1 MIETFEIW
9 IIIGI
14 LLLVADL
21 VIIVRLIRGRRE
33 GDRSLLDSENQK
45 DQLLNVAAG
54 TGTEV
59 SESVEIANYYEISQS
74 IRFDKTLKENIANS
88 VDIDRFEKKSLKR
101 LKSAD
106 ITKKAEAA
114 LYLGALATE
123 KARMTLEAALKK
135 ETNSTLKLYIANG
148 LTDIGNPESLTVL
161 TNSLLSE
168 SRFYRNKVNMLI
180 ADFGED
186 FHNFLPQII
195 NSQRIEFQELIVDF
209 AAVYFS
215 ETLKNYLLEL
225 IDTRKETIH
234 YLESS
239 YGKAG
244 ARQCINCVNSRPLPE
259 NVQVQCRYEGYV
271 APDFSCRRYEL
282 LPVSVNSATAHH
294 QLVIKAG
301 NIVAEYYPMVL
312 DQDRYLYSDDIEIR
326 NAAMHALANFKSP
339 EKLNKLLNFLRQED
353 TARGA
358 INGISTMIE
367 KNRIYF
373 NQVVSVFFE
382 ETDQRVKKDLA
393 AILSLRI
400 EYFIMK
406 LTRKNSE
413 DARKIITEI
422 LRQGRTSETID
433 FLNKNSDINIENE
446 LIVIIKKVITESA
459 DRENDFARYLNKR
472 LAKKC
477 GLTQI
482 PEVINTETPKRDE
495 KMIRRLLV
503 LLVASC
509 LIVPIIYVL
518 RHWSILFVMPFTE
531 QLELFVMDFNY
542 YIAYYAMV
550 LNLIYLIL
558 LLFSYISVLRQERL
572 WKIKDMSLLFK
583 KRMLPSISIIA
594 PAYNE
599 EKTIIES
606 ANSLLNLKYPEYELI
621 IVNDGS
627 KDQTLNTLIRY
638 YDLKRVDYLYDSRL
652 STKPVRGVYLN
663 RSRPQLIVVDKRNGG
678 KADSLNVGINIANK
692 EYVCGIDA
700 DSLLEDDALIKLA
713 SLTLDE
719 ETETPALGGNIMPI
733 NGCIV
738 DHGQI
743 SQKGLAQSKL
753 ARFQTIEYIRS
764 FMSGR
769 LGWSYFNCLMII
781 SGAFGLFRKERIVD
795 VGGYLTSS
803 GKYKTDTVGEDM
815 ELVVRISRQMK
826 EAKRPFRI
834 LYAYNAN
841 CWTEVPE
848 NIKTLKSQRYR
859 WHRGLI
865 EILTFHR
872 KMMFNPSYGRIGTVA
887 MPYFYIFEMLGP
899 IFEIQGYLMVFVSI
913 FLGIFNVEIAIIL
926 FISMVLMGTLVSV
939 SSLLIS
945 EKNGKNFSRKELG
958 ILVFYA
964 VIENFGV
971 RQYFS
976 IWRFGGYLTM
986 FKKPVGWQKADRK
999 GFAAK
1004 ADKVT
1009 S

>member
-14 LLLVADL
+14 LLLIADL
-21 VIIVRLIRGRRE
+21 LIIMRLIRGRAE
-33 GDRSLLDSENQK
+33 SDKSLLLAENQK
-45 DQLLNVAAG
+45 NKLLNVVAASSDQ
-54 TGTEV
+54 TDERM
-59 SESVEIANYYEISQS
+59 EIANYCQVSQLV
-74 IRFDKTLKENIANS
+74 RYDKQLKENIANS
-88 VDIDRFEKKSLKR
+88 INIDDFEKKSLKGLR
-101 LKSAD
+101 SHNL
-106 ITKKAEAA
+106 TKKAEAA
-114 LYLGALATE
+114 LYLGILSTE
-123 KARMTLEAALKK
+123 KARLALEAALESEK
-135 ETNSTLKLYIANG
+135 NSTIKLYIANG
-148 LTDIGNPESLTVL
+148 LTDIGNPKSLTVI

-180 ADFGED
+180 SDFGEA
-186 FHNFLPQII
+186 FHNFLPEII
-195 NSQRIEFQELIVDF
+195 DSQRIEFQELIVDF
-209 AAVYFS
+209 SSVYFS
-215 ETLKNYLLEL
+215 ETLKNYLIQL
-225 IDTRKETIH
+225 IDTRKETIE
-234 YLESS
+234 YLENS
-239 YGKAG
+239 YGSAG
-244 ARQCINCVNSRPLPE
+244 DKQCINCVNSRPLPE
-259 NVQVQCRYEGYV
+259 AVQMDCRYEGNV
-271 APDFSCRRYEL
+271 APHFSCKHYEL
-282 LPVSVNSATAHH
+282 LPVSVNSAAAHH
-294 QLVIKAG
+294 QLVIKACE
-301 NIVAEYYPMVL
+301 IVAEYYPRVL

-326 NAAMHALANFKSP
+326 NAAMHALANFKST
-339 EKLNKLLNFLRQED
+339 EKMNKLLGFLRQEE

-358 INGISTMIE
+358 INGISSMIE
-367 KNRIYF
+367 KNRVYF
-373 NQVVSVFFE
+373 NQVVTAFFE
-382 ETDQRVKKDLA
+382 ETDLRVKKDLA
-393 AILSLRI
+393 NILSLRI

-406 LTRKNSE
+406 LTRKNND
-413 DARKIITEI
+413 DAKKIIAEI
-422 LRQGRTSETID
+422 IRQGRTSEVID
-433 FLNKNSDINIENE
+433 FLNKNRDINVENE
-446 LIVIIKKVITESA
+446 LIAIIKEAMNQSEDMK
-459 DRENDFARYLNKR
+459 NDFTRYLNER

-477 GLTQI
+477 GLKQVAESTKSE
-482 PEVINTETPKRDE
+482 PAKRDE
-495 KMIRRLLV
+495 KLTRRLLF
-503 LLVASC
+503 LLLGSC
-509 LIVPIIYVL
+509 LIVPIIYCI
-518 RHWSILFVMPFTE
+518 RHWSILFVMPFTD

-542 YIAYYAMV
+542 YIAYYAMAV
-550 LNLIYLIL
+550 NLIYLVL

-594 PAYNE
+594 PAFNE

-621 IVNDGS
+621 IINDGS
-627 KDQTLNTLIRY
+627 KDQTLNNLIRY

-663 RSRPQLIVVDKRNGG
+663 RSRPQLIVVDKINGG
-678 KADSLNVGINIANK
+678 KADSLNVGINIASK

-733 NGCIV
+733 NGCTV

-743 SQKGLAQSKL
+743 TQKGLAESKL

-769 LGWSYFNCLMII
+769 LGWSYFNCLLII
-781 SGAFGLFRKERIVD
+781 SGAFGLFRKERIIN

-826 EAKRPFRI
+826 ETKRPFRI

-848 NIKTLKSQRYR
+848 DLKTLKKQRYR

-865 EILTFHR
+865 EILTYHR
-872 KMMFNPSYGRIGTVA
+872 KMMFNPSYGRIGTIA

-899 IFEIQGYLMVFVSI
+899 LFEIQGYLMIVLSA
-913 FLGIFNVEIAIIL
+913 FLGILNVEIAIIL
-926 FISMVLMGTLVSV
+926 FISMVLMGILVSV
-939 SSLLIS
+939 SALLIS
-945 EKNGKNFSRKELG
+945 EKNGKNFSRKELW
-958 ILVFYA
+958 ILIIYA
-964 VIENFGV
+964 TIENFGV

-976 IWRFGGYLTM
+976 LWRFGGYINM
-986 FKKPVGWQKADRK
+986 FRKPLGWEKTDRK
-999 GFAAK
+999 GFAGNAEQ
-1004 ADKVT
+1004 VT

>member
-14 LLLVADL
+14 LLLITDL
-21 VIIVRLIRGRRE
+21 VVILRLIMGRGE
-33 GDRSLLDSENQK
+33 SEKSLIFVERQK
-45 DQLLNVAAG
+45 NELLNLAAG
-54 TGTEV
+54 NPVEV
-59 SESVEIANYYEISQS
+59 KERMEIANYCQVSQS
-74 IRFDKTLKENIANS
+74 VRYDQQLKENIAS
-88 VDIDRFEKKSLKR
+88 FIDIDSFEKKSLKR
-101 LKSAD
+101 LKSHN

-114 LYLGALATE
+114 LYLGVLGTE
-123 KARMTLEAALKK
+123 KARLALEESLKK
-135 ETNSTLKLYIANG
+135 ETNGTLKLYIANG
-148 LTDIGNPESLTVL
+148 LTDIGNSESLTVL
-161 TNSLLSE
+161 TNSLLGE
-168 SRFYRNKVNMLI
+168 GRFYRNKVNMLI
-180 ADFGED
+180 SDFGED
-186 FHNFLPQII
+186 FHNFLPEII
-195 NSQRIEFQELIVDF
+195 DSHRIEFQELIVDF
-209 AAVYFS
+209 SAVYFS
-215 ETLKNYLLEL
+215 ETLKNYLIQL
-225 IDTRKETIH
+225 IGTRKESIEH
-234 YLESS
+234 LEKL
-239 YGKAG
+239 YGQAG
-244 ARQCINCVNSRPLPE
+244 VRQCINCVNSKPLTE
-259 NVQVQCRYEGYV
+259 VVNLQCRYEGNV
-271 APDFSCRRYEL
+271 APDFSCKHYEL
-282 LPVSVNSATAHH
+282 LPVSVNSGAAHR
-294 QLVIKAG
+294 QLVIKACD
-301 NIVAEYYPMVL
+301 IVAKYYPKVL
-312 DQDRYLYSDDIEIR
+312 DEDRYLYSDDLEIR
-326 NAAMHALANFKSP
+326 NAAMHALANFKST
-339 EKLNKLLNFLRQED
+339 EKMDKLLSFLRQEE

-358 INGISTMIE
+358 INGISALIE

-373 NQVVSVFFE
+373 NQVVTAFLA
-382 ETDQRVKKDLA
+382 ETDLRVKKDLA
-393 AILSLRI
+393 TILSLRI

-406 LTRKNSE
+406 LTRKNND
-413 DARKIITEI
+413 DAKKIITEI
-422 LRQGRTSETID
+422 ICLGRTSEVID
-433 FLNKNSDINIENE
+433 FLNKNKDINVENE
-446 LIVIIKKVITESA
+446 LIAIIKGVVAQSV
-459 DRENDFARYLNKR
+459 DRECDFAQYLNER
-472 LAKKC
+472 LTKKC
-477 GLTQI
+477 GFTQVAESI
-482 PEVINTETPKRDE
+482 ESEPPKRDE
-495 KMIRRLLV
+495 KLTRRLLA
-503 LLVASC
+503 LLLGSC
-509 LIVPIIYVL
+509 LIVPIIYCM
-518 RHWSILFVMPFTE
+518 RHWSIIFVMPFVD

-542 YIAYYAMV
+542 YIAYYAMAV
-550 LNLIYLIL
+550 NLIYLIL

-572 WKIKDMSLLFK
+572 WNIKDMSLLFK

-652 STKPVRGVYLN
+652 STKPVRGIYLN
-663 RSRPQLIVVDKRNGG
+663 RSRPQLIVVDKLNGG

-719 ETETPALGGNIMPI
+719 ETETPALGGNILPI
-733 NGCIV
+733 NGCSI

-743 SQKGLAQSKL
+743 AKKGLAESKL

-769 LGWSYFNCLMII
+769 LGWSYFNCLLII
-781 SGAFGLFRKERIVD
+781 SGAFGLFRKERIIN

-848 NIKTLKSQRYR
+848 DLKTLKKQRYR

-865 EILTFHR
+865 EILTYHR
-872 KMMFNPSYGRIGTVA
+872 KMMFNPNYGQIGTIA
-887 MPYFYIFEMLGP
+887 IPYFYIFEMLGP
-899 IFEIQGYLMVFVSI
+899 LFEIQGYLMVVLSAL
-913 FLGIFNVEIAIIL
+913 LGILNVEIAIIL
-926 FISMVLMGTLVSV
+926 FISMVLMGILVSV

-945 EKNGKNFSRKELG
+945 EKNGQNFSRKELG

-964 VIENFGV
+964 IIENFGI

-976 IWRFGGYLTM
+976 LWRFGGYINM
-986 FKKPVGWQKADRK
+986 FRKPVGWQKADRK
-999 GFAAK
+999 GFAGR
-1004 ADKVT
+1004 ADEVT
-1009 S
+1009 P